1 MTGLLKPLLSNSHEK
16 KKVIVAIDAIVPH
29 EAIVLP
35 VMVHV
40 MVHVLAL
47 AQIADRAAMVRQQ
60 QRPIRHELH
69 AAHILKRHLNYL
81 SVPALSGS
89 SRSMSIV
96 KPS

>member
-1 MTGLLKPLLSNSHEK
+1 
-16 KKVIVAIDAIVPH
+16 
-29 EAIVLP
+29 
-35 VMVHV
+35 

-89 SRSMSIV
+89 SRSTSIV
-96 KPS
+96 KLS